1 MITSNFTVRV
11 LQPSEGKFL
20 TQSESVSIENR
31 IITDKVYLGVNASE
45 NDWVEITAEEV
56 QKFEK
61 EREEFEKEMQN
72 NIITK

>member
-11 LQPSEGKFL
+11 LQPSEGYFL
-20 TQSESVSIENR
+20 TQSEDVSIELR

-45 NDWVEITAEEV
+45 SDWREITPEEV

-72 NIITK
+72 K

>member
-11 LQPSEGKFL
+11 LQPSEGYFL
-20 TQSESVSIENR
+20 TQSEDVSIELR

-45 NDWVEITAEEV
+45 SDWREITSEEA

-72 NIITK
+72 K

>member
-11 LQPSEGKFL
+11 LQPSEGNFL

>member
-11 LQPSEGKFL
+11 LQPSEGNFL
-20 TQSESVSIENR
+20 TQSESVAIENR

-45 NDWVEITAEEV
+45 NDWVDITAEEV